1 MEDVHND
8 LFIFLRMTQLR
19 AFYLEVAIPNFDRLI
34 KEMNVYVPTED
45 SNDLVSSV
53 GTPSFLAEKTV
64 EPEK

>member
-34 KEMNVYVPTED
+34 KEMNVPTED
-45 SNDLVSSV
+45 SNDLVPSV